1 MTNRLRVIGINLAV
15 TAGLLLTLEV
25 GSRLLR
31 PVEIPD
37 PLVAERRSD
46 WKHTRE
52 SDPLLFWRMKPDVGR
67 GSTTLT
73 NSLGLRGPEVPE
85 KTAGEFRILS
95 LGESTTFGI
104 RLPLEET
111 YSARLERGL
120 EARLGR
126 SFRVINAGVPGYSLF
141 QGVTYLKHR
150 GLELAPDAVL
160 IYFGYNDY
168 LPIAFRV
175 ERDAG
180 AEAGSAGAT
189 DRELFQSRQSIG
201 FRLLHELAERSNF
214 ARYLMFEEAASK
226 SLATAPSRP
235 RVPERDRRDLL
246 AELRDLAD
254 EHQIRLAIVVP
265 WYREFDAH
273 EALLREFASEHGIP
287 LVDLPERLGAPPG
300 LRARYFVDPIHPN
313 SEGHERIAA
322 VLTDELIESW
332 GLQGLA
338 DPRAGHGH

>member
-1 MTNRLRVIGINLAV
+1 MTYRLRVIGINLAV

-25 GSRLLR
+25 GSRLLC
-31 PVEIPD
+31 PVDIPD
-37 PLVAERRSD
+37 PLIAERRSD

-52 SDPLLFWRMKPDVGR
+52 SDPLLFWRMKPSIER
-67 GSTTLT
+67 GNTTLT

-85 KTAGEFRILS
+85 KAAGEFRILS

-120 EARLGR
+120 EARLGQ
-126 SFRVINAGVPGYSLF
+126 SVRVINAGVPGYSLF
-141 QGVTYLKHR
+141 QGVTYLRHR

-160 IYFGYNDY
+160 IYFGYNDH
-168 LPIAFRV
+168 LPIAFRAD
-175 ERDAG
+175 RDTG
-180 AEAGSAGAT
+180 IEAGRAGVT
-189 DRELFQSRQSIG
+189 DRELFRSRQSIG
-201 FRLLHELAERSNF
+201 FRVLHWLAEHSNF
-214 ARYLMFEEAASK
+214 ARYLMFDEPERE

-254 EHQIRLAIVVP
+254 EHQMRLAIVVP
-265 WYREFDAH
+265 WYREFDDH
-273 EALLREFASEHGIP
+273 EALLREFASEHDIP
-287 LVDLPERLGAPPG
+287 LVDLPERLGTSPA

-313 SEGHERIAA
+313 TEGHERIAA
-322 VLTDELIESW
+322 VLTEELIQSW
-332 GLQGLA
+332 GLRELP
-338 DPRAGHGH
+338 DPRAARGH